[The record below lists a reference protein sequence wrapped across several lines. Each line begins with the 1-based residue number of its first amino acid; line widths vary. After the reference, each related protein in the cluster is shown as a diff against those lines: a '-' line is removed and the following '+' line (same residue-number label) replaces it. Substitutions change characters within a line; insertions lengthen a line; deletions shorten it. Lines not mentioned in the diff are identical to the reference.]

1 VSRGPDVT
9 TCAVDCG
16 PCGLAG
22 VPLRHLDEADQL
34 GAVHDHLHHR
44 GRPTAEVRALSTSDT
59 EEANPRWATIDPAV
73 TNS

>member
-1 VSRGPDVT
+1 VSRGPVGSW
-9 TCAVDCG
+9 AVDC
-16 PCGLAG
+16 PACGLAG
-22 VPLRHLDEADQL
+22 VPLLHLDEADQL
-34 GAVHDHLHHR
+34 AAVHDHLHHR